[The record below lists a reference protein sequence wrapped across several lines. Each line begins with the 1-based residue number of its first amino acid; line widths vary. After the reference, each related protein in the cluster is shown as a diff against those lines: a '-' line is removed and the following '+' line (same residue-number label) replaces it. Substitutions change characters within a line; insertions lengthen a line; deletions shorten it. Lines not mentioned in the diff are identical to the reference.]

1 MPVANGRTEVRP
13 YDFSAREAVADAM
26 WSRTL
31 VLLVSA
37 IVLVVCSGVVLRSQS
52 DPPYKNP
59 ALPVDARVADLL
71 SRMTLDEKVAQ
82 TLAVWQQKRMLVDA
96 SGNFDPSK
104 AAAVL
109 KDGIGQI
116 TRVSDGIEHG
126 RRLSPRETVEFANA
140 IQKWVLEHTRLGVP
154 VMFHEEAVHG
164 LAATKGTNFPVPIGL
179 ASTWD
184 TSLIEKVFTVAA
196 REARSRGAQQVLA
209 PVIDLAR
216 DPRWGRTEET
226 YGEDPYLVSRLGV
239 AAIRG
244 YQGSGRPLARS
255 AWPPFAATRARC
267 LR

>member
-1 MPVANGRTEVRP
+1 MRRAASSASRTKVLLHIVSVSMRVWSV
-13 YDFSAREAVADAM
+13 SARL

-31 VLLVSA
+31 VLLVGA
-37 IVLVVCSGVVLRSQS
+37 LVLVFCSERGLQGQS

-96 SGNFDPSK
+96 SGNFDPTK

-140 IQKWVLEHTRLGVP
+140 IQKWVLEHTRLGIP
-154 VMFHEEAVHG
+154 VMFHE
-164 LAATKGTNFPVPIGL
+164 
-179 ASTWD
+179 
-184 TSLIEKVFTVAA
+184 
-196 REARSRGAQQVLA
+196 
-209 PVIDLAR
+209 
-216 DPRWGRTEET
+216 
-226 YGEDPYLVSRLGV
+226 
-239 AAIRG
+239 
-244 YQGSGRPLARS
+244 
-255 AWPPFAATRARC
+255 
-267 LR
+267 